1 LRGRGYWN
9 GTHSHIFQKPK
20 SLILRNKIIPAVI
33 GKISYAN
40 TSGILADF
48 RHIHPQNKGIIMT
61 NNKHIDITKKDT
73 FEQSV
78 YAQFPACLHQHVEHE
93 LFYNG
98 VELEEGQLTIEEFA
112 KGVVDMAR
120 YHEQWQAQLEQNKVI
135 FAGIKKLID
144 DGAFKDAS
152 MVAELEGELERGEE
166 SLLARFIEAQ
176 PVKNSLDA
184 ALSFFAWKYTKALV
198 EMEAEFNIC
207 LDGFREAKEP
217 EFFCTSE
224 SNMSLINFS
233 VMS

>member
-1 LRGRGYWN
+1 MNNLN
-9 GTHSHIFQKPK
+9 HVQIK
-20 SLILRNKIIPAVI
+20 
-33 GKISYAN
+33 AN
-40 TSGILADF
+40 S
-48 RHIHPQNKGIIMT
+48 
-61 NNKHIDITKKDT
+61 T

-78 YAQFPACLHQHVEHE
+78 YEQFPACLHEHVEHE

-98 VELEEGQLTIEEFA
+98 VELEEGQLTMEAFT
-112 KGVVDMAR
+112 KGVLDLAS
-120 YHEQWQAQLEQNKVI
+120 YHEQWQAQLEQDKVI
-135 FAGIKKLID
+135 FAGIKSLID

-152 MVAELEGELERGEE
+152 MVAELESELEQGNE
-166 SLLARFIEAQ
+166 SLLARFIDAQ

-184 ALSFFAWKYTKALV
+184 ALSFFAWKHTKALV
-198 EMEAEFNIC
+198 EIEEEFNVC

>member
-1 LRGRGYWN
+1 
-9 GTHSHIFQKPK
+9 
-20 SLILRNKIIPAVI
+20 
-33 GKISYAN
+33 
-40 TSGILADF
+40 
-48 RHIHPQNKGIIMT
+48 MT

-78 YAQFPACLHQHVEHE
+78 YAQFPASLHEHVKHE

-120 YHEQWQAQLEQNKVI
+120 YHEQWQAELEQNKVI
-135 FAGIKKLID
+135 FAGIKNLID

-152 MVAELEGELERGEE
+152 MAAELEGELEQGEE
-166 SLLARFIEAQ
+166 SRLARFIEAQ

-184 ALSFFAWKYTKALV
+184 ALSFCAWKYTKALV

>member
-1 LRGRGYWN
+1 
-9 GTHSHIFQKPK
+9 
-20 SLILRNKIIPAVI
+20 
-33 GKISYAN
+33 
-40 TSGILADF
+40 
-48 RHIHPQNKGIIMT
+48 MT
-61 NNKHIDITKKDT
+61 NIKQIDIATKDT

-78 YAQFPACLHQHVEHE
+78 YSKFPACLHEHVEHE

-98 VELEEGQLTIEEFA
+98 VELKEGQLTMEEFT
-112 KGVVDMAR
+112 KGVLNLAS
-120 YHEQWQAQLEQNKVI
+120 YHEQWQAQLEQDKLV
-135 FAGIKKLID
+135 FAGIKNLID
-144 DGAFKDAS
+144 EGTFKDAS
-152 MVAELEGELERGEE
+152 MVAELEGELAKGEE

-184 ALSFFAWKYTKALV
+184 ALSFFAWKHTKALV
-198 EMEAEFNIC
+198 EIEEEFNVC

>member
-1 LRGRGYWN
+1 MNNLN
-9 GTHSHIFQKPK
+9 HVQ
-20 SLILRNKIIPAVI
+20 NQ
-33 GKISYAN
+33 AN
-40 TSGILADF
+40 
-48 RHIHPQNKGIIMT
+48 N
-61 NNKHIDITKKDT
+61 T

-78 YAQFPACLHQHVEHE
+78 YAQFPACLHEHVEHE

-98 VELEEGQLTIEEFA
+98 VELEEGELTIEEFA

-144 DGAFKDAS
+144 EGALKDAS

-184 ALSFFAWKYTKALV
+184 ALSFFAWKHMKALV
-198 EMEAEFNIC
+198 EMEEEFNVC

>member
-1 LRGRGYWN
+1 
-9 GTHSHIFQKPK
+9 
-20 SLILRNKIIPAVI
+20 
-33 GKISYAN
+33 
-40 TSGILADF
+40 
-48 RHIHPQNKGIIMT
+48 MT
-61 NNKHIDITKKDT
+61 NIKQIDIATKDT

-78 YAQFPACLHQHVEHE
+78 YSKFPACLHEHVEHE

-98 VELEEGQLTIEEFA
+98 VELKEGQLTMEEFT
-112 KGVVDMAR
+112 KGVLNLAS
-120 YHEQWQAQLEQNKVI
+120 YHEQWQAQLEQDKLV
-135 FAGIKKLID
+135 FAGIKNLID
-144 DGAFKDAS
+144 EGTFKDAS
-152 MVAELEGELERGEE
+152 MVAELEGELAKGEE

-184 ALSFFAWKYTKALV
+184 AVSFFAWKHMKALV
-198 EMEAEFNIC
+198 EMEEEFNVC